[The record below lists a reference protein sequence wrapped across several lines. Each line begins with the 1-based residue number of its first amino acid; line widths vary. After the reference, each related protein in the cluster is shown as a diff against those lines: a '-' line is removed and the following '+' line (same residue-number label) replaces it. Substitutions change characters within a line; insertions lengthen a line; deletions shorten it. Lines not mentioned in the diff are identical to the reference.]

1 MKETMVRGS
10 TILGLAAVLPAGSL
24 DNAEIVRRFG
34 EHETAAAIKMSGV
47 QCRRVANS
55 TQHASDLALTAA
67 ERVLLCRKF
76 DRALIDVLIF
86 VSQTPDY
93 RIPTTASIL
102 HGKLGLAQ
110 SCATFDVNQACSA
123 YPYALGIAHATIVS
137 GMARY
142 VLILNA
148 DTLTK
153 LIHPQDR
160 SLVVL
165 HGDGAAAT
173 LVGPCGAGEGF
184 EGFSLGTDG
193 SGAKHLMVPA
203 GGSRVPCS
211 EETRREQSDEAG
223 CVRTAEHLA
232 MNGPAVFHFSLYKV
246 PEAIREAL
254 GKLQLKIDDIDC
266 VILHQANKTMMDL
279 IYKSLRVPQEKRFY
293 CLETMGNSSGPSTP
307 VALAEAWRQGRIKP
321 GSRTLLCSFG
331 AGLTW
336 GTTVIQW
343 PADANPVS
351 DIDPVTPDEEVLS
364 AAL

>member
-1 MKETMVRGS
+1 MVRGS
-10 TILGLAAVLPAGSL
+10 TILGLAAVLPVRQL
-24 DNAEIVRRFG
+24 DNAEVVRRFG

-47 QCRRVANS
+47 QCRRVAS
-55 TQHASDLALTAA
+55 PSQYASDFALTAA
-67 ERVLLCRKF
+67 ERLLRSRKF
-76 DRALIDVLIF
+76 DRSLIGALVF

-102 HGKLGLAQ
+102 HGKLGLSQ

-123 YPYALGIAHATIVS
+123 YPYALAISHSMIVA
-137 GMARY
+137 GLARY

-173 LVGPCGAGEGF
+173 LIGECDASEGF
-184 EGFSLGTDG
+184 QGFSLGTDG
-193 SGAKHLMVPA
+193 SGAKHLLVPA
-203 GGSRVPCS
+203 GGTRMPCS
-211 EETRREQSDEAG
+211 EATRQEQTDETG
-223 CVRTAEHLA
+223 CTRTAEHLT
-232 MNGPAVFHFSLYKV
+232 MNGPAVFHFSLYKI
-246 PEAIREAL
+246 PDAIREAL
-254 GKLQLKIDDIDC
+254 SKQQLTVEDIDC

-279 IYKSLRVPQEKRFY
+279 IYKSLRVPQERRFY
-293 CLETMGNSSGPSTP
+293 CLETMGNSSGASTP
-307 VALAEAWRQGRIKP
+307 VALAEAWRQGKIKP

-336 GTTVIQW
+336 GTTVIRW
-343 PADANPVS
+343 PADANPVP
-351 DIDPVTPDEEVLS
+351 DIDPITPDEEVLS